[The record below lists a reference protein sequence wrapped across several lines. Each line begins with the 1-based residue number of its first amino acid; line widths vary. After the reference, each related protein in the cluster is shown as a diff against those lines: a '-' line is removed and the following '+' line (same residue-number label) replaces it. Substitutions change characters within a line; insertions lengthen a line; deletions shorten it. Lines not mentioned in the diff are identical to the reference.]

1 MVELRASRPH
11 ALRERNDDGRL
22 IELHGIDHLPGN
34 GARCASLK
42 VCSSS
47 PLTGGHSPISL
58 SALNAD
64 SAARAIDGDGAA
76 NTVAACGA
84 AHTSRFHFA
93 AIVAY
98 RATDENGFNAAEG
111 TPTGASGRLRRK
123 DLGSGGPA

>member
-42 VCSSS
+42 VCRSR

-64 SAARAIDGDGAA
+64 SAARAVDGDGAA

-84 AHTSRFHFA
+84 ADTSRSPFA

-98 RATDENGFNAAEG
+98 RVTNENGFNAAEG
-111 TPTGASGRLRRK
+111 TPTGEIGRLRRK
-123 DLGSGGPA
+123 DLRSGGPA